1 MSSAEDILR
10 NLAQL
15 EVKTN
20 SLVDEPL
27 NSAAV
32 TTQMLQVHATL
43 ALGGALLLV
52 AEEIANLRVALTERE
67 DGR

>member
-20 SLVDEPL
+20 SLVGEPL
-27 NSAAV
+27 NSASV
-32 TTQMLQVHATL
+32 TAQMLQVHAIL

-52 AEEIANLRVALTERE
+52 AEEIANLRVALTEQ
-67 DGR
+67 